1 MRASRRAGVIPPHYN
16 KKESVM
22 YLAYF
27 INLKTGKLLE
37 IYEPEQAPTD
47 PVWKSISAID
57 YDCLCLLT
65 LATYKKEFA
74 K

>member
-1 MRASRRAGVIPPHYN
+1 
-16 KKESVM
+16 M